1 VIGDTP
7 AQLRARNIV
16 LAEDDLW
23 LHIPLNI
30 GSTPK
35 CAAVAL
41 TRMANTR
48 GARPPCALAVITG
61 TEFGYRRP
69 DGVWAVLACGGRELV
84 CHRRHHL
91 FPNAGSS
98 CLYSASAVPSEI
110 SLWRPTV
117 VPAVPAVRPVWF
129 DLCRPRTTL
138 FGFRH
143 GAAATR
149 ALVLGRAGPPHPAP
163 SNTPVRAGPGRRCVC
178 HQGLL

>member
-1 VIGDTP
+1 LADLTGASVGGSPNRTWLRALIDWTSQHQERISEVIGDTP

-23 LHIPLNI
+23 LHIPLNN

-48 GARPPCALAVITG
+48 GARPPCALAVAG

-84 CHRRHHL
+84 CLPFRMR
-91 FPNAGSS
+91 
-98 CLYSASAVPSEI
+98 AV
-110 SLWRPTV
+110 V
-117 VPAVPAVRPVWF
+117 VRTA
-129 DLCRPRTTL
+129 PRTPL
-138 FGFRH
+138 F
-143 GAAATR
+143 
-149 ALVLGRAGPPHPAP
+149 
-163 SNTPVRAGPGRRCVC
+163 N
-178 HQGLL
+178 GLF

>member
-1 VIGDTP
+1 LVDLTGASGGGSPNRTWLRALIDWTCQHQERISEVIGDTP

-23 LHIPLNI
+23 PHIPLNI

-84 CHRRHHL
+84 CHRHRHP
-91 FPNAGSS
+91 FPNAGCS
-98 CLYSASAVPSEI
+98 CLYSA
-110 SLWRPTV
+110 
-117 VPAVPAVRPVWF
+117 
-129 DLCRPRTTL
+129 
-138 FGFRH
+138 
-143 GAAATR
+143 
-149 ALVLGRAGPPHPAP
+149 
-163 SNTPVRAGPGRRCVC
+163 
-178 HQGLL
+178 